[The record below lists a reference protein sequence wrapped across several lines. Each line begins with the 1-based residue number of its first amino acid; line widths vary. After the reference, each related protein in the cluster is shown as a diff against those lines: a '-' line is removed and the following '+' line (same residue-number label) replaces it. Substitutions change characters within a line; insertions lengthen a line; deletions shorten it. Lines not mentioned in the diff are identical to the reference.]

1 MLTFILWLI
10 LLAISWP
17 LAILALIAYPV
28 IWILMIPF
36 RLFGIAVDGLLG
48 LIKAIVTLP
57 LRVLRMRRGSP
68 SK

>member
-10 LLAISWP
+10 LLVISWP

-36 RLFGIAVDGLLG
+36 RLFGVAVDGLLG

-57 LRVLRMRRGSP
+57 VRVLRMRNRP
-68 SK
+68 PCE

>member
-17 LAILALIAYPV
+17 LAILALIVYPV
-28 IWILMIPF
+28 IWILMIPL

-48 LIKAIVTLP
+48 LIKAIITLP
-57 LRVLRMRRGSP
+57 LRVLRMHKRSP
-68 SK
+68 SE

>member
-17 LAILALIAYPV
+17 LAILALVAYPV

-36 RLFGIAVDGLLG
+36 RVFGVAVDGLLG
-48 LIKAIVTLP
+48 LIKAVVTLP
-57 LRVLRMRRGSP
+57 VRILRMRNRP
-68 SK
+68 PCD

>member
-17 LAILALIAYPV
+17 LAILAVILYPV
-28 IWILMIPF
+28 IWLLMIPF

-48 LIKAIVTLP
+48 VIKAIVTLP
-57 LRVLRMRRGSP
+57 VRVLRMRG
-68 SK
+68 KKTAG